1 MSYGSNIDKFIANLD
16 KFGKDLSKNIHVI
29 KYESITPDMFM
40 LCFRT
45 YGKDGNEYYFA
56 ALEFDYLNTAKYAR
70 DVIKNNFAK
79 VIEFIPPE
87 AKQTGRTELEQ
98 NSVYDENQCMRFLLA
113 RTERP
118 KGKGYWASY
127 ITVMPGD
134 DMAKKLSGLSKDDEI
149 LARKTLAEIINAQ
162 LPADAEKKSD
172 NFLSSWQQKAD
183 RLYLRPEDL
192 KVNDTKLGINI
203 FKNSSGAWEAFYNYV
218 KK

>member
-16 KFGKDLSKNIHVI
+16 KFSKDLSKNIHVI
-29 KYESITPDMFM
+29 KYESITPDMFI

-45 YGKDGNEYYFA
+45 YGKDGNEYYFT
-56 ALEFDYLNTAKYAR
+56 ALEFDYIISIKYAKN
-70 DVIKNNFAK
+70 VIKNNFAK
-79 VIEFIPPE
+79 VIDFIPPE
-87 AKQTGRTELEQ
+87 IKQEAENELEQ
-98 NSVYDENQCMRFLLA
+98 KSVYDENHCMRFLLA

-134 DMAKKLSGLSKDDEI
+134 NIAKILSGLSKDDEI
-149 LARKTLAEIINAQ
+149 LARKTLAEIMNGQ
-162 LPADAEKKSD
+162 LPADAEKNSD

-192 KVNDTKLGINI
+192 KVNDTKLGINL